1 MLQLLKNTTGIH
13 SFLQFSQQQNPTR
26 NNCIVIVYKVARLV
40 ILSRKMFLLVWWGGG
55 GVGKGQSCRARGAT
69 GNRFETRREGA
80 QDVRAAGPLF
90 SDQQRRRRQVG
101 ANLRLVN
108 EDKQTCK

>member
-40 ILSRKMFLLVWWGGG
+40 ILSRKMFLLVWWGGVWVRG
-55 GVGKGQSCRARGAT
+55 NLAVRGA
-69 GNRFETRREGA
+69 RREIGLK
-80 QDVRAAGPLF
+80 RAAKGRMTSARPGLC
-90 SDQQRRRRQVG
+90 SPINNAAAAAAAKLG
-101 ANLRLVN
+101 
-108 EDKQTCK
+108 QT